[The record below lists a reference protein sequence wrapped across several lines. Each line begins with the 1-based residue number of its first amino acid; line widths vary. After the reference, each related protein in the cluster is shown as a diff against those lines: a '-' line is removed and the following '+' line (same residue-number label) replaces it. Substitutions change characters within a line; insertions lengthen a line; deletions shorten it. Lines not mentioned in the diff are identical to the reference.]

1 MRLKDQ
7 LTSVQAGKP
16 IHHEPKRAL
25 GRPKPVSKMKIDN
38 LEIVSDGSVPSDYL
52 DFEPI
57 APDENDIAEEL
68 SLLGTYI
75 DF

>member
-1 MRLKDQ
+1 
-7 LTSVQAGKP
+7 
-16 IHHEPKRAL
+16 
-25 GRPKPVSKMKIDN
+25 MKIDN

-57 APDENDIAEEL
+57 APDESDIAEEL
-68 SLLGTYI
+68 GLLGTYI